1 MVITWSIFWY
11 SDCFHR
17 NGPNACI
24 FGHESQQIP
33 IKHVWSVCH
42 TTNYLPILLAQGIQG
57 NISPQS
63 KLLQLWT
70 NIFQYCPCA
79 LLVRSNIFFLHRSTE
94 EIFALFISLAFTVDA
109 ISSIIKGTDNDYPEK
124 TQIVICHSRLVEVS
138 LWTHLHIYTC
148 ENVVVVY
155 LQVLRTKLCY
165 KSHRH
170 THKSRCFNNNF
181 DKDQNNLPLVCFTD
195 FCLCFNFS
203 LPILADRD
211 CFKNF
216 T

>member
-1 MVITWSIFWY
+1 MVVTWSIFWH

-17 NGPNACI
+17 NGPKACI
-24 FGHESQQIP
+24 FGHKSQQIP
-33 IKHVWSVCH
+33 NKHVWSVCH
-42 TTNYLPILLAQGIQG
+42 ITNYLPILLAQGIQG

-124 TQIVICHSRLVEVS
+124 
-138 LWTHLHIYTC
+138 
-148 ENVVVVY
+148 N
-155 LQVLRTKLCY
+155 KLL
-165 KSHRH
+165 
-170 THKSRCFNNNF
+170 FF
-181 DKDQNNLPLVCFTD
+181 
-195 FCLCFNFS
+195 
-203 LPILADRD
+203 ILDW
-211 CFKNF
+211 
-216 T
+216 